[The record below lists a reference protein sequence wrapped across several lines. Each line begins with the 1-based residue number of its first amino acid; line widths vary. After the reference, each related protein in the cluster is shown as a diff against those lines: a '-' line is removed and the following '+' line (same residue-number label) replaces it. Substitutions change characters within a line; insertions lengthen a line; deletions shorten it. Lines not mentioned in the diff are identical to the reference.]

1 MFHHIDTGDAK
12 PIKQAPRRLPFN
24 QRNEV
29 KSLINAM
36 LKKEVIECC
45 QSPWS
50 SPIVLVKKKDH
61 FCVDLW
67 KVNAVRV
74 RKDAQPLPRIDDT
87 LDILG
92 SARWFSTLDL
102 ASGYWQVEVS
112 PEDREKTVFVNP
124 YGLFHFHVMP
134 FGLTNA
140 PATFQRLIEQI
151 LSGLHWTTCL
161 VYIDDILIF
170 SATVEGH
177 LERLCDVLNRLKN
190 AGLKIKP

>member
-1 MFHHIDTGDAK
+1 M
-12 PIKQAPRRLPFN
+12 QLPERMHNHYHGF
-24 QRNEV
+24 
-29 KSLINAM
+29 M
-36 LKKEVIECC
+36 T
-45 QSPWS
+45 P
-50 SPIVLVKKKDH
+50 
-61 FCVDLW
+61 
-67 KVNAVRV
+67 
-74 RKDAQPLPRIDDT
+74 

-112 PEDREKTVFVNP
+112 PGDREKTVFVTP

-170 SATVEGH
+170 SATVEDH
-177 LERLCDVLNRLKN
+177 LERLRDVLNRLKN